1 MTKKTI
7 GKYQYIDC
15 IATSVSCGDPVEQ
28 CAVLIRDV
36 ECTWADDEVL
46 FGWTVADIPDTQEE
60 IDRALMGEYTSADY
74 EDLNTVIVD
83 GLPLSEYVS
92 GQL

>member
-1 MTKKTI
+1 MAKKTI

-15 IATSVSCGDPVEQ
+15 TATSVSCGDPVEQ
-28 CAVLIRDV
+28 HSVLIRDV
-36 ECTWADDEVL
+36 ECTWADDVVL

-60 IDRALMGEYTSADY
+60 IDMALMGEYTSADY

-83 GLPLSEYVS
+83 GLPLGEYVS

>member
-1 MTKKTI
+1 MAKKTI

-15 IATSVSCGDPVEQ
+15 TATSVSCGDPVEQ
-28 CAVLIRDV
+28 HAVLIRDV

-60 IDRALMGEYTSADY
+60 IDMALMGEYPSSY
-74 EDLNTVIVD
+74 QEDLDTVVID
-83 GLPLSEYVS
+83 GLPLKEYVS